1 MHTLPPPQPV
11 AHSVNCTS
19 CHFLHLYRNIKG
31 FMVQTGD
38 PTGERWGLVL
48 LGLAGTCVC
57 VCHCTGTGKG
67 GQSIWGGRFEDE
79 FHDSLKVCS
88 PVSAS

>member
-1 MHTLPPPQPV
+1 MDTLPPPQPV

-38 PTGERWGLVL
+38 PTGERWAWPMLST
-48 LGLAGTCVC
+48 AGVGWYMCVC
-57 VCHCTGTGKG
+57 VPLHRDGE
-67 GQSIWGGRFEDE
+67 GRSE
-79 FHDSLKVCS
+79 HLGRQV
-88 PVSAS
+88 